1 MSEEKKDELRIV
13 ILTRGTAA
21 SIGVQSP
28 DCDPVFVTLT
38 GDLPAVLESVP
49 EVVAAA
55 RQKWQTSPRYPK
67 CETPALVPEPTAA
80 TGTAA
85 VPRRVGTP
93 APARESPKIKMF

>member
-28 DCDPVFVTLT
+28 DCDPVFIMLT

-55 RQKWQTSPRYPK
+55 RQKWQISPRYPK
-67 CETPALVPEPTAA
+67 CETPAPEPTVAA
-80 TGTAA
+80 GTAA
-85 VPRRVGTP
+85 PRRVGTP
-93 APARESPKIKMF
+93 APAKESPKPKMF

>member
-1 MSEEKKDELRIV
+1 MSEAKKDELRIV

-28 DCDPVFVTLT
+28 DCDPVFVMLT

-55 RQKWQTSPRYPK
+55 RQKWQTSPKYPK
-67 CETPALVPEPTAA
+67 CETPAPAPEPTAA
-80 TGTAA
+80 AGTAA
-85 VPRRVGTP
+85 APRRVGKA
-93 APARESPKIKMF
+93 APAKQESKPQMF